1 MTRLLHLSDTHQHVP
16 GATTLHPD
24 VDARARLIDV
34 LERMRPE
41 GPFDAVVITGD
52 VCDDGSEV
60 GARAVHALVES
71 LAPVVLAVPGNHDLS
86 APVRAVF
93 GEPAAQVGRWLVQG
107 VETQVEGEVAGIG
120 DGVAPALAEIG
131 DRPAVLLMHHPLQSR
146 SSHAWFTLGGGEEA
160 RAAVAEHTAPLVVL
174 SGHTHE
180 PYAGRCGSAYLFGG
194 PATYYSIR
202 HDGDDFSFVVSE
214 YGAAIVTLDDDSSEP
229 SVRVVMLRDDAHV
242 DGEYSDGV
250 ASAGVRSPSSV
261 HAGEGA

>member
-1 MTRLLHLSDTHQHVP
+1 MTRLLHLSDTHQHAL
-16 GATTLHPD
+16 GARTLHPD
-24 VDARARLIDV
+24 VDTRARLVAV
-34 LERMRPE
+34 LERVRPQ

-60 GARAVHALVES
+60 GAQAVLALVES

-93 GEPAAQVGRWLVQG
+93 GEPVAQVGRWLVKG
-107 VETQVEGEVAGIG
+107 VETQVEGEVAGVG
-120 DGVAPALAEIG
+120 DGIPPALAEIG

-160 RAAVAEHTAPLVVL
+160 RAAVAEHAAPLVVL

-180 PYAGRCGSAYLFGG
+180 PYAGRCGSAYLLGA

-202 HDGDDFSFVVSE
+202 HAGDDFDFVLGE
-214 YGAAIVTLDDDSSEP
+214 YGAAIVTLDEDSTEP
-229 SVRVVMLRDDAHV
+229 SVQVVMLRDDTHG
-242 DGEYSDGV
+242 DGGPSV
-250 ASAGVRSPSSV
+250 SSARPS
-261 HAGEGA
+261 EGA